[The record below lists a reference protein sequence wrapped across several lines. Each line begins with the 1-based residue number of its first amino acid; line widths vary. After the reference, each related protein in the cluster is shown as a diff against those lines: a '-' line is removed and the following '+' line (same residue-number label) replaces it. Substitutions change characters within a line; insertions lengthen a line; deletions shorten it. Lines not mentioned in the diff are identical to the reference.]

1 MRGRSLEDADDAAD
15 GRTHRGG
22 AGRGPAIAAGYPPSR
37 QVRGTNPNPDPNPNP
52 TPNPNPH
59 PNHPPPHSSP
69 QLVQLRRAGVNR
81 SPNPSPNPH
90 PDPNPNPN
98 PHPHQVSDPEI
109 RQAEEA
115 PDRSLL
121 SSAVTSS
128 APDLQSLPGE
138 PSDAPVDGLSRQDSG
153 LSAVLAE
160 GIEEGSTGSPAGAR
174 GGIQRG
180 AGASGGASGGAMPA
194 EEAAGRCGM
203 I

>member
-1 MRGRSLEDADDAAD
+1 MRTTRQTVAPTAA
-15 GRTHRGG
+15 
-22 AGRGPAIAAGYPPSR
+22 APAEGPPSPLDTPPR
-37 QVRGTNPNPDPNPNP
+37 ARSGVLTLTLNPNI
-52 TPNPNPH
+52 NPH
-59 PNHPPPHSSP
+59 PHPNRPPPPSSP
-69 QLVQLRRAGVNR
+69 QLVQLRRARVNR
-81 SPNPSPNPH
+81 NPNPSPNPH
-90 PDPNPNPN
+90 PDPNPNPH

-160 GIEEGSTGSPAGAR
+160 GIEEGSTDSPAGASK
-174 GGIQRG
+174 GL
-180 AGASGGASGGAMPA
+180 
-194 EEAAGRCGM
+194 
-203 I
+203 